1 MDLGDHLRPGQ
12 QQQVVVALQVVAL
25 RRVVAARA
33 VHVPGL
39 RVVALGE
46 ALAAIVGFLQPMAL
60 DHRAHRAIDD
70 QDALGEGLQQFLRA
84 LRVQPGQ
91 AREWGLGIGDW

>member
-1 MDLGDHLRPGQ
+1 MVDLGDHLRPGQ
-12 QQQVVVALQVVAL
+12 QQQVVVALQIVAL
-25 RRVVAARA
+25 RRVVAAGA

-46 ALAAIVGFLQPMAL
+46 TLAAIVGLLQPMAL

-70 QDALGEGLQQFLRA
+70 QDPLGQGLQQRFGA
-84 LRVQPGQ
+84 LRVEPLGG
-91 AREWGLGIGDW
+91 RE